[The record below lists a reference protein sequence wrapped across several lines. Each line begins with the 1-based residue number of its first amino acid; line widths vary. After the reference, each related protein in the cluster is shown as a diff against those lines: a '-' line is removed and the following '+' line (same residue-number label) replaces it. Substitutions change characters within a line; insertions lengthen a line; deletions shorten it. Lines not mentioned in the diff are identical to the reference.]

1 MLAPEHAL
9 RHMRM
14 HNHTHTTPEQHREYA
29 HSSAQRHGAAAQVQ
43 RKGRASPVGHQAAWA
58 CAALPV
64 HHQADEVMEA
74 KTAPYSL
81 AIQTLTHMHTCT
93 HTTTT
98 HTRAHM
104 HKQNTQHIIA
114 QTGRLQLL
122 RNTAAASKQ
131 N

>member
-81 AIQTLTHMHTCT
+81 AIQTLSHTCT
-93 HTTTT
+93 HAHTPQQ
-98 HTRAHM
+98 HTRAHTCTNKT
-104 HKQNTQHIIA
+104 HNT
-114 QTGRLQLL
+114 
-122 RNTAAASKQ
+122 S
-131 N
+131 